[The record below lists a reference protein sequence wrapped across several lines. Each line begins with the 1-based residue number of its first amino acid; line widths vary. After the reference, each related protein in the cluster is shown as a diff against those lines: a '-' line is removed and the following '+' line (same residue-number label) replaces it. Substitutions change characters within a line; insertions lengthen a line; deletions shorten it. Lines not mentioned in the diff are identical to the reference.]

1 MPQSLA
7 RILVH
12 LVFSTKN
19 RASIIP
25 NWLEKDLHDFLAGTL
40 RDLGCVSLRVGGMA
54 DHVHLLFG
62 LGRIHSIAMVVE
74 EVKKLSS
81 KWVKEKAPDAP
92 DFYWQK
98 GYGAFSVSPSHAE
111 AVEEYIR
118 NQKGRHGVVSFQD
131 EFRTLLTKNGVEFD
145 ERYVWD

>member
-19 RASIIP
+19 RAGFIP
-25 NWLEKDLHDFLAGTL
+25 GWMEKDLHDFLAGTL
-40 RDLGCVSLRVGGMA
+40 RDLACVPIQVGGMP

-62 LGRIHSIAMVVE
+62 LGRTQSIAVVVE

-81 KWVKEKAPDAP
+81 KWVKEMDPAST

-98 GYGAFSVSPSHAE
+98 GYGVFSVSSSHTD
-111 AVEEYIR
+111 AVASYIR
-118 NQKGRHGVVSFQD
+118 NQKVRHQEVSFQD
-131 EFRTLLTKNGVEFD
+131 EFRLLLGKNGVDFD

>member
-1 MPQSLA
+1 MPQSLV

-19 RASIIP
+19 RACIIQ
-25 NWLEKDLHDFLAGTL
+25 NWLEKDLHDFLASTL
-40 RDLGCVSLRVGGMA
+40 RDLGCVPLRVGGMA

-81 KWVKEKAPDAP
+81 KWVK
-92 DFYWQK
+92 
-98 GYGAFSVSPSHAE
+98 
-111 AVEEYIR
+111 
-118 NQKGRHGVVSFQD
+118 
-131 EFRTLLTKNGVEFD
+131 
-145 ERYVWD
+145 